1 MAAASL
7 DMSATAAG
15 GRQKGHKTMSQ
26 ITELETT
33 GIAARYLAVWS
44 EPDQGARR
52 AAIAA
57 LWAPGGTEFVEGVRF
72 RGHEELDRRIADA
85 YQEFVASGRF
95 TVTDAGDAARHGDI
109 VTLTVQLSA
118 PDGEVAWAARVFL
131 VLGADGRIE
140 EDYQLTVKPL
150 AA

>member
-1 MAAASL
+1 
-7 DMSATAAG
+7 
-15 GRQKGHKTMSQ
+15 MSQ
-26 ITELETT
+26 ITQPDTT
-33 GIAARYLAVWS
+33 SIAARYLAVWS
-44 EPDQGARR
+44 EADPGARR

-57 LWAPGGTEFVEGVRF
+57 LWAADGTEFVEGIQF
-72 RGHEELDRRIADA
+72 RGHDELDARIGHA

-95 TVTDAGDAARHGDI
+95 SVTDAGDAARHGDI

-131 VLGADGRIE
+131 LLGADGRID